1 MSIPEEGLLL
11 RIFLGE
17 SDKHGH
23 MTLYEWIVR
32 KAKESGL
39 AGATVLRGFEG
50 FGSHGIIHTS
60 KILVLSIDLPVVI
73 EIVDTV
79 EKIENFVTSI
89 DKEIPEGLVTVQ
101 KVQINVY
108 RGSYKKVA
116 KTASALM

>member
-1 MSIPEEGLLL
+1 MSTPQEGLLL

-50 FGSHGIIHTS
+50 FGSHGVIHAA
-60 KILVLSIDLPVVI
+60 KI
-73 EIVDTV
+73 
-79 EKIENFVTSI
+79 
-89 DKEIPEGLVTVQ
+89 
-101 KVQINVY
+101 
-108 RGSYKKVA
+108 R
-116 KTASALM
+116 ASQ